1 LYYSG
6 PRNQCNAA
14 LASRKITDNQAVEAL
29 IGTLLG
35 DKTASVILTSN
46 IKKKIMGEMRRH

>member
-1 LYYSG
+1 
-6 PRNQCNAA
+6 